1 MMKKNTPP
9 PIPEKI
15 VIAPAFHSYESLII
29 NTVHCFD
36 KLGYKVGKGKRNVV
50 KHIGTDLL
58 SLNVKSFR
66 PPNFI
71 NSLIY
76 KHLRKSKAQRS
87 YEYAR
92 YLLERNI
99 GTPEPVA
106 YLEYNS
112 WRGLKKSF
120 YISIHIKEDLT
131 FRTLINQP
139 GYPDRETIL
148 RQFTRFTYRMQEENI
163 LFLDHSPGNTLIVK
177 RDKGE
182 YDFFL
187 VDLNRMR
194 LNHQLSVR
202 DRIRNFGRLAAT
214 DDMIAIISDE
224 YARLTGWEKEWLS
237 RQIKHYTLENHQRRA
252 RKKRIKGKLGK

>member
-1 MMKKNTPP
+1 MRKNDPP
-9 PIPEKI
+9 LNPEKI
-15 VIAPAFHSYESLII
+15 IIAPAFRPYESLII
-29 NTVHCFD
+29 NTAGCFD
-36 KLGYKVGKGKRNVV
+36 QLGYKVGKGKRNVV
-50 KHIGTDLL
+50 KHIETDHLP
-58 SLNVKSFR
+58 LNVKSFR
-66 PPNFI
+66 CPNFI

-76 KHLRKSKAQRS
+76 RHLRKSKAQRS

-92 YLLERNI
+92 YLLEKNI

-112 WRGLKKSF
+112 CRGLEKSF

-131 FRTLINQP
+131 FRTLIDQP

-177 RDKGE
+177 RDKGD
-182 YDFFL
+182 YAFFL

-194 LNHQLSVR
+194 LNHQLSVKE
-202 DRIRNFGRLAAT
+202 RIKNFGRLAAT

-224 YARLTGWEKEWLS
+224 YARLTGWEKEWLN